1 MIEVCKK
8 ENCTGCSL
16 CATMCAKKS
25 ITMQTID
32 SFGHLYPVINQQTCV
47 DCGLCQKVCPSLQTL
62 PKQKPLECYAA
73 WAKDSE
79 DYKSSTSGGAASV
92 LSQHVIKQ
100 GGVVYGCAM
109 LPDVEVKH
117 IRVDK
122 AEDLMKLKGSKYVQS
137 NISEVL
143 PLIKKDVKEGRLVLF
158 TGTPCQCGAVKN
170 LFKQQPDNLILV
182 DLICHGVPSLKSLQ
196 QHVIDKVGTIHA
208 DKVLFRDGNSMYVVV
223 VVDGEIRYQKP
234 LRACRFED
242 VYFNAFFDGYTY
254 RDSCYACQYARP
266 ERAFDITIGDFWGL
280 GKRTPA
286 TEIPE
291 HPNGC
296 SVILPSSEKGV
307 WVVKA
312 IQDSMNMYLR
322 EVDEAVK
329 GNDQL
334 QHPFIQNKRIKLF
347 RSLVA
352 HGFGPWVYRLC
363 VSDKI
368 AKRKIKSIIKTII
381 RK

>member
-1 MIEVCKK
+1 MIEICKL
-8 ENCTGCSL
+8 ELCTGCSL

-32 SFGHLYPVINQQTCV
+32 NFGHLYPVINQQTCV

-79 DYKSSTSGGAASV
+79 DYKSSASGGAASV

-117 IRVDK
+117 ICVDN
-122 AEDLMKLKGSKYVQS
+122 AEGLSKLKGSKYVQS

-143 PLIKKDVKEGRLVLF
+143 PLIRADVKEGKLVLF

-170 LFKQQPDNLILV
+170 LFKQQPENLILV

-196 QHVIDKVGTIHA
+196 QHVINKVGTIHA
-208 DKVLFRDGNSMYVVV
+208 DKVLFRDGNSMCVVV
-223 VVDGEIRYQKP
+223 VVDGEIRYRKP
-234 LRACRFED
+234 LSACRFED
-242 VYFNAFFDGYTY
+242 IYFNAFFDGYTY
-254 RDSCYACQYARP
+254 RESCYACQYAKP

-280 GKRTPA
+280 GKRTTA

-307 WVVKA
+307 ELIKA
-312 IQDSMNMYLR
+312 IKDSMNLYPR
-322 EVDEAVK
+322 EVDEAIN
-329 GNDQL
+329 GNKQL
-334 QHPFIQNKRIKLF
+334 QHPFKLSNRIKVF
-347 RSLVA
+347 RKLVKL
-352 HGFGPWVYRLC
+352 GMPLSIYRLILGDQI
-363 VSDKI
+363 VRFRITKLR
-368 AKRKIKSIIKTII
+368 RKI
-381 RK
+381 